1 MTKIVAKNS
10 ENEYPKVPTG
20 VHNAR
25 CIRVIDLGTQ
35 RNDYQGQITW
45 KRQAL
50 IIWELPQQLSND
62 VPMTISKFYTLS
74 LHEKS
79 NLSMDLVS
87 WRGRPFT
94 ETEKKGF
101 DITKLIGITCQLNVM
116 HNEKGKEKI
125 SSVMPLGKD
134 GKIEDQILPSISFSI
149 DDFQKG
155 QRESFNQL
163 SEGIRKMILRSKE
176 LDGIDTS
183 DLGDEGNGNDLGKV
197 PFK

>member
-1 MTKIVAKNS
+1 MTTIVATQGT
-10 ENEYPKVPTG
+10 NEFPKVPTG

-25 CIRVIDLGTQ
+25 CVRVIDLGTQ
-35 RNDYQGQITW
+35 RSDYGGNITYKRQVLVIWEIPDQIT
-45 KRQAL
+45 
-50 IIWELPQQLSND
+50 ND
-62 VPMTISKFYTLS
+62 QPMTISKFYTLS

-79 NLSMDLVS
+79 NLGMDLVS

-94 ETEKKGF
+94 EQEKQGF
-101 DITKLIGITCQLNVM
+101 DITKLIGVPCQINVM
-116 HNEKGKEKI
+116 HNDSGKEKI

-134 GKIEDQILPSISFSI
+134 TKIHEQHHESISFSI

-155 QRESFNQL
+155 QREQFNKL

-197 PFK
+197 PF

>member
-1 MTKIVAKNS
+1 MTTIVATTGT
-10 ENEYPKVPTG
+10 NEYPKVPTG

-25 CIRVIDLGTQ
+25 CVRVIDLGTQ
-35 RNDYQGQITW
+35 RNDYGGNITF
-45 KRQAL
+45 KRQVL
-50 IIWELPQQLSND
+50 IIWEIPDQMSND
-62 VPMTISKFYTLS
+62 QPMTISKFYTLS

-79 NLSMDLVS
+79 NLGMDLTS

-94 ETEKKGF
+94 EQEKEGF
-101 DITKLIGITCQLNVM
+101 DITKLIGVPCQINVM
-116 HNEKGKEKI
+116 HNDSGKEKV

-134 GKIEDQILPSISFSI
+134 TQIHEQYHESISFSI

-155 QRESFNQL
+155 QREQFNKL

-183 DLGDEGNGNDLGKV
+183 DIGDEGNGNDLGKV
-197 PFK
+197 PF

>member
-1 MTKIVAKNS
+1 MTTIVATQGT
-10 ENEYPKVPTG
+10 NEFPKVPTG

-25 CIRVIDLGTQ
+25 CVRVIDLGTQ
-35 RNDYQGQITW
+35 RNDYGGNITY
-45 KRQAL
+45 KRQVL
-50 IIWELPQQLSND
+50 IIWEVPNQISND

-79 NLSMDLVS
+79 NLGMDLVS

-94 ETEKKGF
+94 EQEKQGF
-101 DITKLIGITCQLNVM
+101 DITKLIGIPCQINVM
-116 HNEKGKEKI
+116 HNDSGKEKI

-134 GKIEDQILPSISFSI
+134 TKIHEQHHESISFSI

-155 QRESFNQL
+155 QREQFNKL

-197 PFK
+197 PF

>member
-1 MTKIVAKNS
+1 MTTIVATTGT
-10 ENEYPKVPTG
+10 NEYPKVPTG

-25 CIRVIDLGTQ
+25 CVRVIDLGTQ
-35 RNDYQGQITW
+35 RNDYGGNITY
-45 KRQAL
+45 KRQVL
-50 IIWELPQQLSND
+50 IIWEIPDQITND
-62 VPMTISKFYTLS
+62 QPMTISKFYTLS

-79 NLSMDLVS
+79 NLGMDLTS

-94 ETEKKGF
+94 EQEKEGF
-101 DITKLIGITCQLNVM
+101 DITKLIGVPCQINVM
-116 HNEKGKEKI
+116 HNDSGKEKV

-134 GKIEDQILPSISFSI
+134 TQIHEQYHESISFSI

-155 QRESFNQL
+155 QREQFNKL

-183 DLGDEGNGNDLGKV
+183 DIGDEGNGNDLGKV
-197 PFK
+197 PF

>member
-101 DITKLIGITCQLNVM
+101 DITKLIGIPCQLNVM

-183 DLGDEGNGNDLGKV
+183 DIGDEGNGNDLGKV
-197 PFK
+197 PF

>member
-101 DITKLIGITCQLNVM
+101 DITKLIGIPCQLNVM

-125 SSVMPLGKD
+125 SSVMPIVKD

-183 DLGDEGNGNDLGKV
+183 DLGDEGNGTDLGKV
-197 PFK
+197 PF

>member
-79 NLSMDLVS
+79 NLSMDLVY

-197 PFK
+197 PF

>member
-101 DITKLIGITCQLNVM
+101 DITKLIGIPCQLNVM

-197 PFK
+197 PF

>member
-1 MTKIVAKNS
+1 MTTIVATQGT
-10 ENEYPKVPTG
+10 NEFPKVPTG

-25 CIRVIDLGTQ
+25 CVRVIDLGTQ
-35 RNDYQGQITW
+35 RSDYGGNITY
-45 KRQAL
+45 KRQVL
-50 IIWELPQQLSND
+50 IIWEIPDQITND
-62 VPMTISKFYTLS
+62 QPMTISKFYTLS

-79 NLSMDLVS
+79 NLGMDLVS

-94 ETEKKGF
+94 EQEKQGF
-101 DITKLIGITCQLNVM
+101 DITKLIGVPCQINVM
-116 HNEKGKEKI
+116 HNDNGKEKV

-134 GKIEDQILPSISFSI
+134 TKLQDQHHESISFSI

-155 QRESFNQL
+155 QREQFNKL

-197 PFK
+197 PF

>member
-101 DITKLIGITCQLNVM
+101 DITKLIGIPCQLNVM
-116 HNEKGKEKI
+116 HNEKGKEKV
-125 SSVMPLGKD
+125 SSVMPLSKD

-197 PFK
+197 PF

>member
-1 MTKIVAKNS
+1 MTTIVATQGT
-10 ENEYPKVPTG
+10 NEFPKVPTG

-25 CIRVIDLGTQ
+25 CVRVIDLGTQ
-35 RNDYQGQITW
+35 RNDYGGNITY
-45 KRQAL
+45 KRQVL
-50 IIWELPQQLSND
+50 IIWEVPDQMAND

-79 NLSMDLVS
+79 NLGMDLVS

-94 ETEKKGF
+94 EQEKQGF
-101 DITKLIGITCQLNVM
+101 DITKLIGIPCQINVM
-116 HNEKGKEKI
+116 HNDSGKEKI

-134 GKIEDQILPSISFSI
+134 TKIHEQHHESISFSI

-155 QRESFNQL
+155 QREQFNKL

-197 PFK
+197 PF

>member
-1 MTKIVAKNS
+1 MTTIVATQGT
-10 ENEYPKVPTG
+10 NEFPKVPTG

-25 CIRVIDLGTQ
+25 CVRVIDLGTQ
-35 RNDYQGQITW
+35 RNDYGGNITY
-45 KRQAL
+45 KRQVL
-50 IIWELPQQLSND
+50 IIWEVPDQTAND

-79 NLSMDLVS
+79 NLGMDLVS

-94 ETEKKGF
+94 EQEKQGF
-101 DITKLIGITCQLNVM
+101 DITKLIGVPCQINVM
-116 HNEKGKEKI
+116 HNDSGKEKI

-134 GKIEDQILPSISFSI
+134 TKINEQYHESISFSI

-155 QRESFNQL
+155 QREQFNKL

-197 PFK
+197 PF

>member
-1 MTKIVAKNS
+1 MTTIVATTGT
-10 ENEYPKVPTG
+10 NEYPKVPTG

-25 CIRVIDLGTQ
+25 CVRVIDLGTQ
-35 RNDYQGQITW
+35 RNDYGGNITF
-45 KRQAL
+45 KRQVL
-50 IIWELPQQLSND
+50 IIWEIPDQMSND
-62 VPMTISKFYTLS
+62 QPMTISKFYTLS

-79 NLSMDLVS
+79 NLGMDLTS

-94 ETEKKGF
+94 EQEKEGF
-101 DITKLIGITCQLNVM
+101 DITKLIGVPCQINVM
-116 HNEKGKEKI
+116 HNDSGKEKV

-134 GKIEDQILPSISFSI
+134 TNIHEQYHESISFSI

-155 QRESFNQL
+155 QREQFNKL

-183 DLGDEGNGNDLGKV
+183 DIGDEGNGNDLGKV
-197 PFK
+197 PF

>member
-1 MTKIVAKNS
+1 MTTIVATTGA
-10 ENEYPKVPTG
+10 NEYPKVPTG

-25 CIRVIDLGTQ
+25 CVRVIDLGTQ
-35 RNDYQGQITW
+35 RNDYGGNITF
-45 KRQAL
+45 KRQVL
-50 IIWELPQQLSND
+50 IIWEIPDQMSND
-62 VPMTISKFYTLS
+62 QPMTISKFYTLS

-79 NLSMDLVS
+79 NLGMDLTS

-94 ETEKKGF
+94 EQEKEGF
-101 DITKLIGITCQLNVM
+101 DITKLIGVPCQINVM
-116 HNEKGKEKI
+116 HNDSGKEKV

-134 GKIEDQILPSISFSI
+134 TQIHEQYHESISFSI

-155 QRESFNQL
+155 QREQFNKL

-183 DLGDEGNGNDLGKV
+183 DIGDEGNGNDLGKV
-197 PFK
+197 PF

>member
-1 MTKIVAKNS
+1 MTTIVATTGT
-10 ENEYPKVPTG
+10 NEYPKVPTG

-25 CIRVIDLGTQ
+25 CVRVIDLGTQ
-35 RNDYQGQITW
+35 RNDYGGNITY
-45 KRQAL
+45 KRQVL
-50 IIWELPQQLSND
+50 IIWEIPDQITND
-62 VPMTISKFYTLS
+62 QPMTISKFYTLS
-74 LHEKS
+74 LHEKA
-79 NLSMDLVS
+79 NLGMDLVS

-94 ETEKKGF
+94 EQEKQGF
-101 DITKLIGITCQLNVM
+101 DITKLLGITCQINVM
-116 HNEKGKEKI
+116 HNDSGKEKV

-134 GKIEDQILPSISFSI
+134 TQLKDQYHESISFSI

-155 QRESFNQL
+155 QREQFNKL

-197 PFK
+197 PF

>member
-1 MTKIVAKNS
+1 MTTIVATTGT
-10 ENEYPKVPTG
+10 NEYPKVPTG

-25 CIRVIDLGTQ
+25 CVRVIDLGTQ
-35 RNDYQGQITW
+35 RSDYGGNITF
-45 KRQAL
+45 KRQVL
-50 IIWELPQQLSND
+50 IIWEVPDQMSND
-62 VPMTISKFYTLS
+62 QPMTISKFYTLS

-79 NLSMDLVS
+79 NLGMDLTS

-94 ETEKKGF
+94 EQEKEGF
-101 DITKLIGITCQLNVM
+101 DITKLIGVPCQINVM
-116 HNEKGKEKI
+116 HNDSGKEKV

-134 GKIEDQILPSISFSI
+134 TQIHEQYHESISFSI

-155 QRESFNQL
+155 QREQFNKL

-183 DLGDEGNGNDLGKV
+183 DIGDEGNGNDLGKV
-197 PFK
+197 PF

>member
-1 MTKIVAKNS
+1 MTTIVATMGA
-10 ENEYPKVPTG
+10 NEYPKVPTG

-25 CIRVIDLGTQ
+25 CVRVIDLGPQ
-35 RNDYQGQITW
+35 RNDYGGNITYKRQVLVIWEIPDQIT
-45 KRQAL
+45 
-50 IIWELPQQLSND
+50 ND
-62 VPMTISKFYTLS
+62 QPMTISKFYTLS

-79 NLSMDLVS
+79 NLGMDLVS

-94 ETEKKGF
+94 EQEKQGF
-101 DITKLIGITCQLNVM
+101 DITKLIGVPCQINVM
-116 HNEKGKEKI
+116 HNDNGKEKV

-134 GKIEDQILPSISFSI
+134 TKLQDQHHESISFSI

-155 QRESFNQL
+155 QREQFNKL

-197 PFK
+197 PF

>member
-1 MTKIVAKNS
+1 MTTIVATQGT
-10 ENEYPKVPTG
+10 NEFPKVPTG

-25 CIRVIDLGTQ
+25 CVRVIDLGTQ
-35 RNDYQGQITW
+35 RNDYGGNITY
-45 KRQAL
+45 KRQVL
-50 IIWELPQQLSND
+50 IIWEVPDQMSND
-62 VPMTISKFYTLS
+62 QPMTISKFYTLS

-79 NLSMDLVS
+79 NLGMDLVS

-94 ETEKKGF
+94 EQEKQGF
-101 DITKLIGITCQLNVM
+101 DITKLIGVPCQINVM
-116 HNEKGKEKI
+116 HNDNGKEKV

-134 GKIEDQILPSISFSI
+134 TKIHEQHHESISFSI

-155 QRESFNQL
+155 QREQFNKL

-183 DLGDEGNGNDLGKV
+183 DLGDEGNGNDLGKA
-197 PFK
+197 PF

>member
-1 MTKIVAKNS
+1 MTTIVATQGT
-10 ENEYPKVPTG
+10 NEFPKVPTG

-25 CIRVIDLGTQ
+25 CVRVIDLGTQ
-35 RNDYQGQITW
+35 RNDYGGNITY
-45 KRQAL
+45 KRQVL
-50 IIWELPQQLSND
+50 IIWEVPDQISND
-62 VPMTISKFYTLS
+62 VPMTISKFYSLS

-79 NLSMDLVS
+79 NLGMDLVS

-94 ETEKKGF
+94 EQEKQGF
-101 DITKLIGITCQLNVM
+101 DITKLIGVPCQINVM
-116 HNEKGKEKI
+116 HNDSGKEKI

-134 GKIEDQILPSISFSI
+134 TKIHEQHHESISFSI

-155 QRESFNQL
+155 QREQFNKL

-197 PFK
+197 PF

>member
-1 MTKIVAKNS
+1 MTTIVATQGT
-10 ENEYPKVPTG
+10 NEFPKVPTG

-25 CIRVIDLGTQ
+25 CVRVIDLGTQ
-35 RNDYQGQITW
+35 RNDYGGNITY
-45 KRQAL
+45 KRQVL
-50 IIWELPQQLSND
+50 IIWEVPNQISND

-79 NLSMDLVS
+79 NLGMDLVS

-94 ETEKKGF
+94 EQEKQGF
-101 DITKLIGITCQLNVM
+101 DITKLIGVPCQINVM
-116 HNEKGKEKI
+116 HNDSGKEKI

-134 GKIEDQILPSISFSI
+134 TKIHEQHHESISFSI

-155 QRESFNQL
+155 QREQFNKL

-197 PFK
+197 PF

>member
-1 MTKIVAKNS
+1 MTTIVATTGAS
-10 ENEYPKVPTG
+10 EYPKVPTG

-25 CIRVIDLGTQ
+25 CVRVIDLGTQ
-35 RNDYQGQITW
+35 RNDYGGNITF
-45 KRQAL
+45 KRQVL
-50 IIWELPQQLSND
+50 IIWEIPDQMSND
-62 VPMTISKFYTLS
+62 QPMTISKFYTLS

-79 NLSMDLVS
+79 NLGMDLTS

-94 ETEKKGF
+94 EQEKEGF
-101 DITKLIGITCQLNVM
+101 DITKLIGVPCQINVM
-116 HNEKGKEKI
+116 HNDSGKEKV

-134 GKIEDQILPSISFSI
+134 TQIHEQYHESISFSI

-155 QRESFNQL
+155 QREQFNKL

-183 DLGDEGNGNDLGKV
+183 DIGDEGNGNDLGKV
-197 PFK
+197 PF

>member
-1 MTKIVAKNS
+1 MTTIVATMGA
-10 ENEYPKVPTG
+10 NEYPKVPTG

-25 CIRVIDLGTQ
+25 CVRVIDLGTQ
-35 RNDYQGQITW
+35 RSDYGGNITYKRQVLVIWEIPDQIT
-45 KRQAL
+45 
-50 IIWELPQQLSND
+50 ND
-62 VPMTISKFYTLS
+62 QPMTISKFYTLS

-79 NLSMDLVS
+79 NLGMDLVS

-94 ETEKKGF
+94 EQEKQGF
-101 DITKLIGITCQLNVM
+101 DITKLIGVPCQINVM
-116 HNEKGKEKI
+116 HNDNGKEKV

-134 GKIEDQILPSISFSI
+134 TKLQDQHHESISFSI

-155 QRESFNQL
+155 QREQFNKL

-197 PFK
+197 PF

>member
-1 MTKIVAKNS
+1 MTTIVATQGT
-10 ENEYPKVPTG
+10 NEFPKVPTG

-25 CIRVIDLGTQ
+25 CVRVIDLGTQ
-35 RNDYQGQITW
+35 RNDYGGNITY
-45 KRQAL
+45 KRQVL
-50 IIWELPQQLSND
+50 IIWEVPDQMSND
-62 VPMTISKFYTLS
+62 QPMTISKFYTLS

-79 NLSMDLVS
+79 NLGMDLVS

-94 ETEKKGF
+94 EQEKQGF
-101 DITKLIGITCQLNVM
+101 DITKLIGVPCQINVM
-116 HNEKGKEKI
+116 HNDSGKEKI

-134 GKIEDQILPSISFSI
+134 TKIHEQHHESISFSI

-155 QRESFNQL
+155 QREQFNKL

-197 PFK
+197 PF

>member
-1 MTKIVAKNS
+1 MTTIVATQGT
-10 ENEYPKVPTG
+10 NEFPKVPTG

-25 CIRVIDLGTQ
+25 CVRVIDLGTQ
-35 RNDYQGQITW
+35 RNDYGGNITY
-45 KRQAL
+45 KRQVL
-50 IIWELPQQLSND
+50 IIWEVPDQISND

-79 NLSMDLVS
+79 NLGMDLVS

-94 ETEKKGF
+94 EQEKQGF
-101 DITKLIGITCQLNVM
+101 DITKLIGIPCQINVM
-116 HNEKGKEKI
+116 HNDSGKEKI

-134 GKIEDQILPSISFSI
+134 TKIHEQHHESISFSI

-155 QRESFNQL
+155 QREQFNKL

-197 PFK
+197 PY

>member
-101 DITKLIGITCQLNVM
+101 DITKLIGIPCQLNVM

-163 SEGIRKMILRSKE
+163 SEGIRKMILRSIE

-197 PFK
+197 PF

>member
-1 MTKIVAKNS
+1 MTTIVATQGT
-10 ENEYPKVPTG
+10 NEFPKVPTG

-25 CIRVIDLGTQ
+25 CVRVIDLGTQ
-35 RNDYQGQITW
+35 RNDYGGNITF
-45 KRQAL
+45 KRQVL
-50 IIWELPQQLSND
+50 IIWEIPDQMSND
-62 VPMTISKFYTLS
+62 QPMTISKFYTLS

-79 NLSMDLVS
+79 NLGMDLTS

-94 ETEKKGF
+94 EQEKEGF
-101 DITKLIGITCQLNVM
+101 DITKLIGVPCQINVM
-116 HNEKGKEKI
+116 HNDSGKEKV

-134 GKIEDQILPSISFSI
+134 TNIHEQYHESISFSI

-155 QRESFNQL
+155 QREQFNKL

-183 DLGDEGNGNDLGKV
+183 DIGDEGNGNDLGKV
-197 PFK
+197 PF

>member
-1 MTKIVAKNS
+1 MTTIVATQGT
-10 ENEYPKVPTG
+10 NEFPKVPTG

-25 CIRVIDLGTQ
+25 CVRVIDLGTQ
-35 RNDYQGQITW
+35 RNDYGGNITY
-45 KRQAL
+45 KRQVL
-50 IIWELPQQLSND
+50 IIWEVPDQMAND

-79 NLSMDLVS
+79 NLGMDLVS

-94 ETEKKGF
+94 EQEKQGF
-101 DITKLIGITCQLNVM
+101 DITKLIGVPCQINVM
-116 HNEKGKEKI
+116 HNDSGKEKI

-134 GKIEDQILPSISFSI
+134 TKIHEQHHESISFSI

-155 QRESFNQL
+155 QREQFNKL

-197 PFK
+197 PF

>member
-101 DITKLIGITCQLNVM
+101 DITKLIGIPCQLNVM
-116 HNEKGKEKI
+116 HTDSGKERV
-125 SSVMPLGKD
+125 SSVMPLGK
-134 GKIEDQILPSISFSI
+134 GAKINEQFHPSVSFSI

-155 QRESFNQL
+155 KRETFNQL

-183 DLGDEGNGNDLGKV
+183 DIGDEGNGNDLGKV
-197 PFK
+197 PF

>member
-1 MTKIVAKNS
+1 MTTIVATQGT
-10 ENEYPKVPTG
+10 NEFPKVPTG

-25 CIRVIDLGTQ
+25 CVRVIDLGTQ
-35 RNDYQGQITW
+35 RNDYGGNITY
-45 KRQAL
+45 KRQVL
-50 IIWELPQQLSND
+50 IIWEIPEQITND
-62 VPMTISKFYTLS
+62 QPMTISKFYTLS

-79 NLSMDLVS
+79 NLGMDLVS

-94 ETEKKGF
+94 EQEKQGF
-101 DITKLIGITCQLNVM
+101 DITKLIGVPCQINVM
-116 HNEKGKEKI
+116 HNDSGKEKI

-134 GKIEDQILPSISFSI
+134 TKIHEQHHESISFSI

-155 QRESFNQL
+155 QREQFNKL

-197 PFK
+197 PF

>member
-1 MTKIVAKNS
+1 MTTIVATQGT
-10 ENEYPKVPTG
+10 NEFPKVPTG

-25 CIRVIDLGTQ
+25 CVRVIDLGTQ
-35 RNDYQGQITW
+35 RNDYGGNITY
-45 KRQAL
+45 KRQVL
-50 IIWELPQQLSND
+50 IIWEVPDQISND

-79 NLSMDLVS
+79 NLGMDLVS

-94 ETEKKGF
+94 EQEKQGF
-101 DITKLIGITCQLNVM
+101 DITKLIGIPCQINVM
-116 HNEKGKEKI
+116 HNDSGKEKI

-134 GKIEDQILPSISFSI
+134 TKIHEQYNESISFSI

-155 QRESFNQL
+155 QREQFNKL

-197 PFK
+197 PF

>member
-1 MTKIVAKNS
+1 MTTIVATTGAS
-10 ENEYPKVPTG
+10 EYPKVPTG

-25 CIRVIDLGTQ
+25 CVRVIDLGTQ
-35 RNDYQGQITW
+35 RNDYGGNITF
-45 KRQAL
+45 KRQVL
-50 IIWELPQQLSND
+50 IIWEIPDQMSND
-62 VPMTISKFYTLS
+62 QPMTISKFYTLS

-79 NLSMDLVS
+79 NLGMDLTS

-94 ETEKKGF
+94 EQEKEGF
-101 DITKLIGITCQLNVM
+101 DITKLIGVPCQINVM
-116 HNEKGKEKI
+116 HNDSGKEKV

-134 GKIEDQILPSISFSI
+134 TQLKDQYHESISFSI

-155 QRESFNQL
+155 QREQFNKL

-197 PFK
+197 PF

>member
-79 NLSMDLVS
+79 NLGQDLVS

-197 PFK
+197 PF